1 MGMTD
6 EEIARLRKIEDV
18 AGTIVRHYET
28 HRASGL
34 SQLIEDLRLALG
46 TPRPGVKVKPRDR
59 VKRLREMAGIT
70 PEQLAD
76 RSRISNA
83 KIRGFEAGRLE
94 LTKKE
99 IVDLSEALRVAPWD
113 IDEDLAPPSR
123 DV

>member
-1 MGMTD
+1 MTN
-6 EEIARLRKIEDV
+6 EELQRLRKIEAV
-18 AGTIVRHYET
+18 AGTIVRHYDQ

-34 SQLIEDLRLALG
+34 SQLIEDLRTALG

-59 VKRLREMAGIT
+59 VRQLRELAEMT
-70 PEQLAD
+70 PEQLAN

-99 IVDLSEALRVAPWD
+99 IIDLSEALRVAPWD
-113 IDEDLAPPSR
+113 IDEDLAPPR
-123 DV
+123 LD

>member
-1 MGMTD
+1 LIVTN
-6 EEIARLRKIEDV
+6 EELQRLRKIEAV
-18 AGTIVRHYET
+18 AGTIVRHYDQ

-34 SQLIEDLRLALG
+34 SQLIEDLRTALG

-59 VKRLREMAGIT
+59 VRQLRELAEMT
-70 PEQLAD
+70 PEQLAN

-99 IVDLSEALRVAPWD
+99 IIDLSEALRVAPWD
-113 IDEDLAPPSR
+113 IDEDLAPPR
-123 DV
+123 LD